1 MWFLFVL
8 AIISSI
14 ILILCVTLAIA
25 AGLYFLAEL
34 VEEYTSITSKIIRYM
49 IWANLVI
56 QFGLGIFE
64 SFPISL
70 LLCNVIHQLCNL
82 SILKTFPY
90 FILTSPS
97 FILSLA
103 SLGLNHYWA
112 FAFFGT
118 KYFPFLEVLA
128 YFTIS
133 LWMIPFLFFVS
144 LSANEYVLP
153 TTSERGP
160 LINNEDDLVSHY
172 FSNNK
177 KKYGL
182 LYFFNY
188 IKDLSWISPQKQF

>member
-1 MWFLFVL
+1 MWFLFIL
-8 AIISSI
+8 AILSSV
-14 ILILCVTLAIA
+14 ILILCITLAIA

-49 IWANLVI
+49 IWANFVI

-64 SFPISL
+64 SFPMSL
-70 LLCNVIHQLCNL
+70 LLCNIIHQLSNL

-90 FILTSPS
+90 FVLTSPS
-97 FILSLA
+97 FIICLV

-112 FAFFGT
+112 FAYFGM
-118 KYFPFLEVLA
+118 KYYPFLEVLA

-133 LWMIPFLFFVS
+133 LWIVPFLFFVS
-144 LSANEYVLP
+144 LSANENVLP
-153 TTSERGP
+153 TTSDRGQI
-160 LINNEDDLVSHY
+160 INNGDDLVSHY

-188 IKDLSWISPQKQF
+188 IKDLAWISPRKQF